1 MAQAVNRH
9 PLIEGP
15 RIKFY
20 FSPCEM
26 CGGQIDSSLCK
37 YSTSVFLVIISLQ
50 AFHAY
55 TLIHHRHFLILAP
68 FCVVR

>member
-1 MAQAVNRH
+1 MAQAVNCH
-9 PLIEGP
+9 PLIEGS

-37 YSTSVFLVIISLQ
+37 YSTSVFCVIIILQ
-50 AFHAY
+50 RVPCLHIDPSPALFNLSKCLH
-55 TLIHHRHFLILAP
+55 P
-68 FCVVR
+68 

>member
-1 MAQAVNRH
+1 MAQAVNCH

-15 RIKFY
+15 RIKFW

-37 YSTSVFLVIISLQ
+37 YSTSVFCVIIILQ

-55 TLIHHRHFLILAP
+55 TLNHHRHYLILANV
-68 FCVVR
+68 CIVR